1 MMYVLRFRHTTLFAY
16 TPIPYNGIINY
27 GQLYLILMFTKILN
41 LPLGNLAGRSC
52 SPFTRRL
59 KLISSIKII
68 SKSLMIGVMAIIGL
82 SATTTTALADVT
94 RVPDAALTM
103 NKNLSYDLHSTL
115 YWLRFGHYSPKD
127 LDDEYSSRI
136 FDAYIKVLDPN
147 KVYFTQEDMDG
158 FEKYRTKLDDLIK
171 KRDVEVAFDIFKVFR
186 QRLDQRTNY
195 ILEFID
201 SDFDFSQPDSI
212 DIDRDTYTWA
222 ANSKNV
228 EAKWAKR
235 IKNDT
240 LQQLMAKTE
249 IDEVRENL
257 KRRYNRQRD
266 VIYQLKADEV
276 FEWFMNSFTRDH
288 GPHTTY
294 MSHVTAE
301 NFEISMSLQLTGIG
315 AALTTDEDY
324 TVVNR
329 IITGGPAEKS
339 NAIKAE
345 DKIVAVGQEGEEMI
359 NVIGWRLMDVVQM
372 IRGDMGTKVRLD
384 VLSSASAPGSPP
396 ERLELVRDL
405 IKLDD
410 QAAQLSKIEVADG
423 AKKHNYSV
431 ISIPSFYSNADK
443 VRNGGGE
450 FVATT
455 HDVSELLKEVNASN
469 SEGLILDLRGNGGGY
484 LNEAVSLTGLFI
496 DKGPVVQVV
505 GARPNQRQVH
515 RDTNSM
521 IAYDGPLIVLIDRYS
536 ASASEIFAAALQDYG
551 RALIVGERSF
561 GKGTVQYPKSLR
573 DRDNQR
579 KSKIKFTNAQFF
591 RISGSSTQHRGVI
604 PDIILNSGEEDLE
617 FGERSYD
624 NALPWS
630 KTESAVYQPG
640 SFDQNLLNAL
650 SEKHLRRSEASAA
663 FSLLRKNS
671 TRVVE
676 NKAIKSLSLNL
687 KDRQADRD
695 QREARSLANLN
706 EYRASL
712 GLKPVTE
719 ETRKDNPLPDEDE
732 HWNIVYHTEAARIM
746 HDFNQRSKDM
756 ITKTQESMPSY

>member
-1 MMYVLRFRHTTLFAY
+1 M
-16 TPIPYNGIINY
+16 
-27 GQLYLILMFTKILN
+27 LMFTKILN
-41 LPLGNLAGRSC
+41 LPLGKLAAKTFRFGIVAG
-52 SPFTRRL
+52 
-59 KLISSIKII
+59 ISLSI
-68 SKSLMIGVMAIIGL
+68 
-82 SATTTTALADVT
+82 TTGSALADVQKIS
-94 RVPDAALTM
+94 DAELTM
-103 NKNLSYDLHSTL
+103 DKNLSYDLHSTL
-115 YWLRFGHYSPKD
+115 YWLRFGHYSPKE
-127 LDDEYSSRI
+127 LDDDYSSRI

-147 KVYFTQEDMDG
+147 KVYFTQQDMDG

-171 KRDVEVAFDIFKVFR
+171 KRDVEVAFDIFKLYR
-186 QRLDQRTNY
+186 QRLDQRTEY
-195 ILEFID
+195 ILDLID
-201 SDFDFSQPDSI
+201 RDFDFTQNESFN
-212 DIDRDTYTWA
+212 IDRDSYVWA
-222 ANSKNV
+222 ANTKEV

-249 IDEVRENL
+249 IEEVRDNL

-266 VIYQLKADEV
+266 VIYQLKSDEV

-315 AALTTDEDY
+315 AALTTDDDY
-324 TVVNR
+324 TLVNR

-345 DKIVAVGQEGEEMI
+345 DKIVAVGQEGEEMV

-372 IRGDMGTKVRLD
+372 IRGDIDTKVRLD
-384 VLSSASAPGSPP
+384 IVSGASAPGSPP
-396 ERLELVRDL
+396 ERLELIRDL

-410 QAAQLSKIEVADG
+410 QAVQLSNIEVPEG
-423 AKKHNYSV
+423 GNKHNYSV
-431 ISIPSFYSNADK
+431 ISIPSFYSNADQ
-443 VRNGGGE
+443 VRNSGGE
-450 FVATT
+450 FIATT
-455 HDVSELLKEVNASN
+455 HDVDLLLKEVNASN

-496 DKGPVVQVV
+496 DQGPVVQVV
-505 GARPNQRQVH
+505 GSRPNQRQVH
-515 RDTNSM
+515 RDRDSK

-573 DRDNQR
+573 DRDNER

-591 RISGSSTQHRGVI
+591 RISGSSTQHKGVV
-604 PDIILNSGEEDLE
+604 PDLLLNSGEEDIE

-630 KTESAVYQPG
+630 KTQPAKYLPG

-650 SEKHLRRSEASAA
+650 SNKHLNRSEKSPA
-663 FSLLRKNS
+663 FNLLRKTS
-671 TRVVE
+671 ARIMA
-676 NKAIKSLSLNL
+676 NKEIKTLSLNL
-687 KDRQADRD
+687 GERQLDRD
-695 QREARSLANLN
+695 QRETQSLADLN

-712 GLKPVTE
+712 GLDSVTE
-719 ETRKDNPLPDEDE
+719 ETRKDNPLPDDDE
-732 HWNIVYHTEAARIM
+732 HWNIVYHTEAAHIM
-746 HDFNQRSKDM
+746 HDFNQRNKSV
-756 ITKTQESMPSY
+756 ITKTPQVQQTVN

>member
-1 MMYVLRFRHTTLFAY
+1 ME
-16 TPIPYNGIINY
+16 
-27 GQLYLILMFTKILN
+27 
-41 LPLGNLAGRSC
+41 
-52 SPFTRRL
+52 
-59 KLISSIKII
+59 
-68 SKSLMIGVMAIIGL
+68 
-82 SATTTTALADVT
+82 
-94 RVPDAALTM
+94 
-103 NKNLSYDLHSTL
+103 
-115 YWLRFGHYSPKD
+115 
-127 LDDEYSSRI
+127 LDD
-136 FDAYIKVLDPN
+136 F
-147 KVYFTQEDMDG
+147 
-158 FEKYRTKLDDLIK
+158 IK
-171 KRDVEVAFDIFKVFR
+171 KRDVEIAFDIFKLYR
-186 QRLDQRTNY
+186 QRLDERTEY
-195 ILEFID
+195 ILDLID
-201 SDFDFSQPDSI
+201 TDFDFTLDESI
-212 DIDRDTYTWA
+212 NIDRD
-222 ANSKNV
+222 SKEV
-228 EAKWAKR
+228 EEKWTKR

-249 IDEVRENL
+249 IDEVRNNL

-372 IRGDMGTKVRLD
+372 IRGDKGTKVRLD
-384 VLSSASAPGSPP
+384 VVSGANAPGSPP

-410 QAAQLSKIEVADG
+410 QAVKLSNVEVPDG
-423 AKKHNYSV
+423 PNTHNYSV
-431 ISIPSFYSNADK
+431 ISIPSFYSNADQ

-455 HDVSELLKEVNASN
+455 HDVNELLKEVNASD

-496 DKGPVVQVV
+496 DQGPVVQVV
-505 GARPNQRQVH
+505 GSRPNQRQVH
-515 RDTNSM
+515 RDRDSKV
-521 IAYDGPLIVLIDRYS
+521 AYDGPLVVLIDRYS
-536 ASASEIFAAALQDYG
+536 ASASEIFAGALQDYG

-573 DRDNQR
+573 NRDTER

-591 RISGSSTQHRGVI
+591 RISGSSTQHRGVV
-604 PDIILNSGEEDLE
+604 PDLILNSGEEDTE

-630 KTESAVYQPG
+630 KTEAAKYVPG

-650 SEKHLRRSEASAA
+650 SAKHLRRSEKSAA

-671 TRVVE
+671 SRVMS
-676 NKAIKSLSLNL
+676 NKNIKSLSLNL
-687 KDRQADRD
+687 KKRQQERD
-695 QREARSLANLN
+695 QREAESLANLN

-712 GLKPVTE
+712 GLESVTE
-719 ETRKDNPLPDEDE
+719 ETRKDNPLPGEDE
-732 HWNIVYHTEAARIM
+732 HWNGVYHAEAAQIL
-746 HDFNQRSKDM
+746 HDFNQRNKNV
-756 ITKTQESMPSY
+756 ITKTVENTPST

>member
-1 MMYVLRFRHTTLFAY
+1 MF
-16 TPIPYNGIINY
+16 
-27 GQLYLILMFTKILN
+27 MFTKILD
-41 LPLGNLAGRSC
+41 LPLGTLATKTFSFG
-52 SPFTRRL
+52 
-59 KLISSIKII
+59 LIAILSFSI
-68 SKSLMIGVMAIIGL
+68 
-82 SATTTTALADVT
+82 TTGAALADVKK
-94 RVPDAALTM
+94 VPDAELTM
-103 NKNLSYDLHSTL
+103 DKNLSYDLHSTL
-115 YWLRFGHYSPKD
+115 YWLRFGHYSPKT
-127 LDDEYSSRI
+127 LDDDYSSRV

-171 KRDVEVAFDIFKVFR
+171 RRDVEVAFDIFKLYR
-186 QRLDQRTNY
+186 QRLSQRTDY
-195 ILEFID
+195 ILGLID
-201 SDFDFSQPDSI
+201 SDFDFTVEESI
-212 DIDRDTYTWA
+212 NIDRDTYTWA
-222 ANSKNV
+222 ANTKEV
-228 EAKWAKR
+228 ESKWAKR

-240 LQQLMAKTE
+240 LQQLMAKTDIE
-249 IDEVRENL
+249 EVRDNL

-266 VIYQLKADEV
+266 VIYQLKSDEV

-345 DKIVAVGQEGEEMI
+345 DKIVAVGQENEEMV

-372 IRGDMGTKVRLD
+372 IRGDIGTKVRLD
-384 VLSSASAPGSPP
+384 ILSGADAPGTPP
-396 ERLELVRDL
+396 GRLELVRDL

-410 QAAQLSKIEVADG
+410 QAVQLSHVEVPDG
-423 AKKHNYSV
+423 PSKHNYSV
-431 ISIPSFYSNADK
+431 ISIPSFYSNADQ

-455 HDVSELLKEVNASN
+455 HDVNELLKDVNASD

-496 DKGPVVQVV
+496 DQGPVVQVV
-505 GARPNQRQVH
+505 GSRPNQRQVH
-515 RDTNSM
+515 RDRDSKV
-521 IAYDGPLIVLIDRYS
+521 AYNGPLIVLIDRYS

-573 DRDNQR
+573 DRNNER

-591 RISGSSTQHRGVI
+591 RISGSSTQHRGVV
-604 PDIILNSGEEDLE
+604 PDLVLNSGEEDLE

-630 KTESAVYQPG
+630 KTEAAKYVPG
-640 SFDQNLLNAL
+640 SFDQNLLNNLSAKHL
-650 SEKHLRRSEASAA
+650 DRSEKSPA
-663 FSLLRKNS
+663 FSLLRKTS
-671 TRVVE
+671 ARVME
-676 NKAIKSLSLNL
+676 NKNIKSLSLNL
-687 KDRQADRD
+687 QERQIDRD
-695 QREARSLANLN
+695 QRETDSIANLN

-712 GLKPVTE
+712 GLEPVTE
-719 ETRKDNPLPDEDE
+719 KTRKDNPLPDEDE
-732 HWNIVYHTEAARIM
+732 HWNIVYHTEAARIL
-746 HDFNQRSKDM
+746 HDFNQRNKNV
-756 ITKTQESMPSY
+756 ITKTPVNTPNS

>member
-1 MMYVLRFRHTTLFAY
+1 MF
-16 TPIPYNGIINY
+16 
-27 GQLYLILMFTKILN
+27 MFTKILN
-41 LPLGNLAGRSC
+41 LPIGKLVANSGTLVNKS
-52 SPFTRRL
+52 L
-59 KLISSIKII
+59 KLGRAAGKIGIVAGISFSI
-68 SKSLMIGVMAIIGL
+68 
-82 SATTTTALADVT
+82 TAGTAVADVKKIS
-94 RVPDAALTM
+94 DAELTM
-103 NKNLSYDLHSTL
+103 DKNLSYDLHSTL
-115 YWLRFGHYSPKD
+115 YWLRFGHYSPKE
-127 LDDEYSSRI
+127 LDDDYSSRI

-171 KRDVEVAFDIFKVFR
+171 KRDVEVAFDIFKLYR
-186 QRLDQRTNY
+186 QRLDERTEY
-195 ILEFID
+195 ILDLID
-201 SDFDFSQPDSI
+201 TDFDFTKDESI
-212 DIDRDTYTWA
+212 NIDRESYTWA
-222 ANSKNV
+222 ANTNDV

-249 IDEVRENL
+249 LKEVRENL

-266 VIYQLKADEV
+266 VIYQLKSDEV

-339 NAIKAE
+339 KAIKAE
-345 DKIVAVGQEGEEMI
+345 DKIVAVGQEGKEMI

-372 IRGDMGTKVRLD
+372 IRGDIGTKVRLD
-384 VLSSASAPGSPP
+384 VLSSANAPGSPP

-410 QAAQLSKIEVADG
+410 QAVKLTNVEIPEGVN
-423 AKKHNYSV
+423 KHNYSV
-431 ISIPSFYSNADK
+431 ISIPSFYSNADQ

-455 HDVSELLKEVNASN
+455 HDVNELLKKVNASD

-496 DKGPVVQVV
+496 DQGPVVQVV
-505 GARPNQRQVH
+505 GSRPNQRQVH
-515 RDTNSM
+515 RDRDSKV
-521 IAYDGPLIVLIDRYS
+521 AYDGPLVVLIDRYS
-536 ASASEIFAAALQDYG
+536 ASASEIFAGALQDYG

-573 DRDNQR
+573 DRDNER

-591 RISGSSTQHRGVI
+591 RISGSSTQHKGVV
-604 PDIILNSGEEDLE
+604 PDLILNSGEEDTE

-630 KTESAVYQPG
+630 KTEAAKYVPG
-640 SFDQNLLNAL
+640 SFDQNLLSAL
-650 SEKHLRRSEASAA
+650 GAKHLSRSDKSPA

-671 TRVVE
+671 ARVMA
-676 NKAIKSLSLNL
+676 NKNIKSLSLNL
-687 KDRQADRD
+687 KERQLERDR
-695 QREARSLANLN
+695 REAESLDNLN

-712 GLKPVTE
+712 GLESVTE
-719 ETRKDNPLPDEDE
+719 ETRKDNPLPNEDE
-732 HWNIVYHTEAARIM
+732 HWNMVYHAEAARIL
-746 HDFNQRSKDM
+746 HDFNQRNKSV
-756 ITKTQESMPSY
+756 ITKTVESTPST

>member
-1 MMYVLRFRHTTLFAY
+1 MF
-16 TPIPYNGIINY
+16 
-27 GQLYLILMFTKILN
+27 MFTKILT
-41 LPLGNLAGRSC
+41 LPMGKLAGSSRNLVSRS
-52 SPFTRRL
+52 L
-59 KLISSIKII
+59 KLGLIASISFSI
-68 SKSLMIGVMAIIGL
+68 
-82 SATTTTALADVT
+82 TAGTAFADVT
-94 RVPDAALTM
+94 RVTDAELTM
-103 NKNLSYDLHSTL
+103 DKNLSYDLHSTL
-115 YWLRFGHYSPKD
+115 YWLRFGHYSPKE

-171 KRDVEVAFDIFKVFR
+171 KRDVEVAFDIFKLYR
-186 QRLDQRTNY
+186 QRLDERTET
-195 ILEFID
+195 ILSLID
-201 SDFDFSQPDSI
+201 TDFDFTKSESI
-212 DIDRDTYTWA
+212 NIDRDTYSWA
-222 ANSKNV
+222 PNTKAVN
-228 EAKWAKR
+228 AKWHKR

-249 IDEVRENL
+249 IEEIRENL

-266 VIYQLKADEV
+266 VIYQLKSDEV

-339 NAIKAE
+339 KAIKAE
-345 DKIVAVGQEGEEMI
+345 DKIVAVGQEGKEMI

-372 IRGDMGTKVRLD
+372 IRGDLGTKVRLD
-384 VLSSASAPGSPP
+384 VLSGANAPGSPP

-410 QAAQLSKIEVADG
+410 QAVKLSTIEVPDG
-423 AKKHNYSV
+423 ENKHNYSV
-431 ISIPSFYSNADK
+431 ISIPSFYSNADQ

-455 HDVSELLKEVNASN
+455 HDVNELLKDVNASD

-496 DKGPVVQVV
+496 DQGPVVQVV
-505 GARPNQRQVH
+505 GSRANQRQVH
-515 RDTNSM
+515 RDRDSKV
-521 IAYDGPLIVLIDRYS
+521 AYDGPLVVLIDRYS
-536 ASASEIFAAALQDYG
+536 ASASEIFAGALQDYG

-573 DRDNQR
+573 DRNNER

-591 RISGSSTQHRGVI
+591 RISGSSTQHRGVV
-604 PDIILNSGEEDLE
+604 PDLILNDGEEDTE

-630 KTESAVYQPG
+630 KTEAAKYVPG
-640 SFDQNLLNAL
+640 SFDQTILNAL
-650 SEKHLRRSEASAA
+650 SAKHLDRSEKSPA

-671 TRVVE
+671 ERVMS
-676 NKAIKSLSLNL
+676 NKNIKSLSLNL
-687 KDRQADRD
+687 DERQLERD
-695 QREARSLANLN
+695 QRESDSMGNLN
-706 EYRASL
+706 QYRASL
-712 GLKPVTE
+712 GLEAVTE

-732 HWNIVYHTEAARIM
+732 HWNIVYHAEAARIL
-746 HDFNQRSKDM
+746 HDYNQRNKNV
-756 ITKTQESMPSY
+756 ITKTLESTPNS

>member
-1 MMYVLRFRHTTLFAY
+1 MDYRLEIQHPLPTHMYSIMTRLRS
-16 TPIPYNGIINY
+16 
-27 GQLYLILMFTKILN
+27 GQFYLMFMFMFTKIFD
-41 LPLGNLAGRSC
+41 LPLGNLSGNSRS
-52 SPFTRRL
+52 SLTRRV
-59 KLISSIKII
+59 KLARKGLIFSLIASISF
-68 SKSLMIGVMAIIGL
+68 AITIA
-82 SATTTTALADVT
+82 SADVT
-94 RVPDAALTM
+94 KVPDSALTM
-103 NKNLSYDLHSTL
+103 DKNLSYDLHSTL

-147 KVYFTQEDMDG
+147 KVYFTQEDMNG
-158 FEKYRTKLDDLIK
+158 FEKYRNKLDDLIK
-171 KRDVEVAFDIFKVFR
+171 KRDVEVAFDIFKLYR
-186 QRLDQRTNY
+186 QRLDQRTEY
-195 ILEFID
+195 ILD
-201 SDFDFSQPDSI
+201 LVDTDFDFELPDSI
-212 DIDRDTYTWA
+212 NIDRDSYAWA
-222 ANSKNV
+222 ANTKAV

-249 IDEVRENL
+249 IGEVRENL

-339 NAIKAE
+339 NGIKAE
-345 DKIVAVGQEGEEMI
+345 DKIVAVGQEGKEMV

-372 IRGDMGTKVRLD
+372 IRGDLGTKVRLD
-384 VLSSASAPGSPP
+384 ILPGSSAPGSPA

-410 QAAQLSKIEVADG
+410 QAVKLSKIEVPEG
-423 AKKHNYSV
+423 TKKHNYSV
-431 ISIPSFYSNADK
+431 ISIPSFYSNADQ

-450 FVATT
+450 YVATT
-455 HDVSELLKEVNASN
+455 HDVNELLKEVNASD

-496 DKGPVVQVV
+496 DQGPVVQVV
-505 GARPNQRQVH
+505 GSRPNQRQVH
-515 RDTNSM
+515 RDKDSM

-536 ASASEIFAAALQDYG
+536 ASASEIFAGALQDYG

-561 GKGTVQYPKSLR
+561 GKGTVQYPKALR
-573 DRDNQR
+573 DRDNER

-591 RISGSSTQHRGVI
+591 RISGSSTQHRGVV
-604 PDIILNSGEEDLE
+604 PDLVLNSGKEDTE

-630 KTESAVYQPG
+630 KTEPAKYLAG
-640 SFDQNLLNAL
+640 SFDQDLLNLLSANHL
-650 SEKHLRRSEASAA
+650 HRSEKSPA

-671 TRVVE
+671 ARMIE
-676 NKAIKSLSLNL
+676 NKNIKSLSLNL
-687 KDRQADRD
+687 QERQLERD
-695 QREARSLANLN
+695 QREAQSLSNLN
-706 EYRASL
+706 GYRASL
-712 GLKPVTE
+712 GLEAVTE
-719 ETRKDNPLPDEDE
+719 ESVKDNPLPNEDE
-732 HWNIVYHTEAARIM
+732 HWNVVYHAEAARIL
-746 HDFNQRSKDM
+746 HDFNQRNRNVV
-756 ITKTQESMPSY
+756 TKTIELAPSS

>member
-1 MMYVLRFRHTTLFAY
+1 
-16 TPIPYNGIINY
+16 
-27 GQLYLILMFTKILN
+27 MFTKILN
-41 LPLGNLAGRSC
+41 LPLGKLASQ
-52 SPFTRRL
+52 SL
-59 KLISSIKII
+59 KFGIIAAISFS
-68 SKSLMIGVMAIIGL
+68 V
-82 SATTTTALADVT
+82 TTGAVLADIKKVS
-94 RVPDAALTM
+94 DAELTM
-103 NKNLSYDLHSTL
+103 DKNLSYDLHSTL
-115 YWLRFGHYSPKD
+115 YWLRFGHYSPKE
-127 LDDEYSSRI
+127 LDDDYSSRI

-171 KRDVEVAFDIFKVFR
+171 KRDVEIAFDIFKIYR
-186 QRLDQRTNY
+186 QRLSERTDY
-195 ILEFID
+195 ILELID
-201 SDFDFSQPDSI
+201 TDFDFTKDESI
-212 DIDRDTYTWA
+212 NIDRDSYTWA
-222 ANSKNV
+222 ASV
-228 EAKWAKR
+228 EDVQAKWAKR

-249 IDEVRENL
+249 LAEVRDNL

-266 VIYQLKADEV
+266 VIYQLKSDEV

-294 MSHVTAE
+294 MSHATAE

-345 DKIVAVGQEGEEMI
+345 DKIIAVGQEGEEMV

-372 IRGDMGTKVRLD
+372 IRGDIGTKVRLD
-384 VLSSASAPGSPP
+384 ILSGANAPGSPP

-410 QAAQLSKIEVADG
+410 QAVQLSNVEIPDG
-423 AKKHNYSV
+423 ANTHNYSV
-431 ISIPSFYSNADK
+431 ISIPSFYSNADQ

-455 HDVSELLKEVNASN
+455 HDVNELLKEVNASD

-496 DKGPVVQVV
+496 DQGPVVQVV
-505 GARPNQRQVH
+505 GSRPNQRQVH
-515 RDTNSM
+515 RDRDTKV
-521 IAYDGPLIVLIDRYS
+521 AYDGPLIVLIDRYS
-536 ASASEIFAAALQDYG
+536 ASASEIFAGALQDYG

-561 GKGTVQYPKSLR
+561 GKGTVQYPKNLR
-573 DRDNQR
+573 DRDNER

-591 RISGSSTQHRGVI
+591 RISGSSTQHKGVV
-604 PDIILNSGEEDLE
+604 PDLILNSGEEDTE

-630 KTESAVYQPG
+630 KTEAAKYVPG
-640 SFDQNLLNAL
+640 SFDQNLLNSLNA
-650 SEKHLRRSEASAA
+650 KHLNRSERSAA

-671 TRVVE
+671 ERIMR
-676 NKAIKSLSLNL
+676 NKNIKSLSLNFEE
-687 KDRQADRD
+687 RQTESDK
-695 QREARSLANLN
+695 REAQSLANLN
-706 EYRASL
+706 EYRESL

-719 ETRKDNPLPDEDE
+719 ETRKDNPLPGEDE
-732 HWNIVYHTEAARIM
+732 HWNIVYHTEAARIL
-746 HDFNQRSKDM
+746 HDFNQRNKNV
-756 ITKTQESMPSY
+756 ITKTLQGTPNS

>member
-1 MMYVLRFRHTTLFAY
+1 M
-16 TPIPYNGIINY
+16 G
-27 GQLYLILMFTKILN
+27 K
-41 LPLGNLAGRSC
+41 LAGSSRNLVSRS
-52 SPFTRRL
+52 L
-59 KLISSIKII
+59 KLGLIASISFSI
-68 SKSLMIGVMAIIGL
+68 
-82 SATTTTALADVT
+82 TAGTAFADVT
-94 RVPDAALTM
+94 RVTDAELTM
-103 NKNLSYDLHSTL
+103 DKNLSYDLHSTL
-115 YWLRFGHYSPKD
+115 YWLRFGHYSPKE

-136 FDAYIKVLDPN
+136 FDSYIKVLDPN

-171 KRDVEVAFDIFKVFR
+171 KRDVEVAFDIFKLYR
-186 QRLDQRTNY
+186 QRLDERTET
-195 ILEFID
+195 ILSLID
-201 SDFDFSQPDSI
+201 TDFDFTKSESI
-212 DIDRDTYTWA
+212 NIDRDTYSWSQNTKA
-222 ANSKNV
+222 VN
-228 EAKWAKR
+228 AKWYKR

-249 IDEVRENL
+249 IEEIRANL

-266 VIYQLKADEV
+266 VIYQLKSDEV

-345 DKIVAVGQEGEEMI
+345 DKIVAVGQEGKEMI

-372 IRGDMGTKVRLD
+372 IRGDLGTKVRLD
-384 VLSSASAPGSPP
+384 VLSGANAPGSPP

-410 QAAQLSKIEVADG
+410 QAVKLSTIEVPDG
-423 AKKHNYSV
+423 ENKHNYSV
-431 ISIPSFYSNADK
+431 ISIPSFYSNADQ

-455 HDVSELLKEVNASN
+455 HDVNQLLKDVNASD

-496 DKGPVVQVV
+496 DQGPVVQVV
-505 GARPNQRQVH
+505 GSRANQRQVH
-515 RDTNSM
+515 RDRDSKV
-521 IAYDGPLIVLIDRYS
+521 AYDGPLVVLIDRYS
-536 ASASEIFAAALQDYG
+536 ASASEIFAGALQDYG

-573 DRDNQR
+573 DRNNER

-591 RISGSSTQHRGVI
+591 RISGSSTQHRGVV
-604 PDIILNSGEEDLE
+604 PDLVLNDGEEDTE

-630 KTESAVYQPG
+630 KTEAAKYVPG
-640 SFDQNLLNAL
+640 SFDQTILNAL
-650 SEKHLRRSEASAA
+650 SAKHLDRSEKSPA

-671 TRVVE
+671 ERVMS
-676 NKAIKSLSLNL
+676 NKNIKSLSLNL
-687 KDRQADRD
+687 DERQLERD
-695 QREARSLANLN
+695 QRESDSMGNLN
-706 EYRASL
+706 QYRASL
-712 GLKPVTE
+712 GLEAVNE

-732 HWNIVYHTEAARIM
+732 HWNIVYHAEAARIL
-746 HDFNQRSKDM
+746 HDYNQRNKNV
-756 ITKTQESMPSY
+756 ITKTLESTPNS

>member
-1 MMYVLRFRHTTLFAY
+1 MF
-16 TPIPYNGIINY
+16 
-27 GQLYLILMFTKILN
+27 MFTKILN
-41 LPLGNLAGRSC
+41 LPVGKLVANG
-52 SPFTRRL
+52 L
-59 KLISSIKII
+59 KLSLIAGISLSI
-68 SKSLMIGVMAIIGL
+68 
-82 SATTTTALADVT
+82 TAGTAFADIKKVS
-94 RVPDAALTM
+94 DAELTM
-103 NKNLSYDLHSTL
+103 DKNLSYDLHSTL
-115 YWLRFGHYSPKD
+115 YWLRFGHYSPKE
-127 LDDEYSSRI
+127 LDDEYSSRV

-147 KVYFTQEDMDG
+147 KVYFTREDMDG

-171 KRDVEVAFDIFKVFR
+171 KRDVEVAFDIFKLYR
-186 QRLDQRTNY
+186 KRLDERTEY
-195 ILEFID
+195 ILDLID
-201 SDFDFSQPDSI
+201 SDFDFSKDESI
-212 DIDRDTYTWA
+212 NIDRDSYTWA
-222 ANSKNV
+222 ANTKEV
-228 EAKWAKR
+228 ESKWAKR

-249 IDEVRENL
+249 IDEVRTNL

-339 NAIKAE
+339 KAIKAE
-345 DKIVAVGQEGEEMI
+345 DKIVAVGQEDGEMI

-372 IRGDMGTKVRLD
+372 IRGDKGTKVRLD
-384 VLSSASAPGSPP
+384 VLSGANAPGSPP

-410 QAAQLSKIEVADG
+410 QAVKLTNVEIPEG
-423 AKKHNYSV
+423 GNKHNYSV
-431 ISIPSFYSNADK
+431 ISIPSFYSNADQ

-455 HDVSELLKEVNASN
+455 HDVNELLKEVNASD

-496 DKGPVVQVV
+496 DQGPVVQVV
-505 GARPNQRQVH
+505 GSRPNQRQVH
-515 RDTNSM
+515 RDRDSK
-521 IAYDGPLIVLIDRYS
+521 IAYDGPLVVLIDRYS
-536 ASASEIFAAALQDYG
+536 ASASEIFAGALQDYG

-573 DRDNQR
+573 DRDNER

-591 RISGSSTQHRGVI
+591 RISGSSTQHKGVV
-604 PDIILNSGEEDLE
+604 PDLVLNSGEEDTE

-630 KTESAVYQPG
+630 TTEAAKYVPG

-650 SEKHLRRSEASAA
+650 SSKHLNRSEKSPA
-663 FSLLRKNS
+663 FSFLRKNS
-671 TRVVE
+671 ARVLA
-676 NKAIKSLSLNL
+676 NKDIKSLSLNL
-687 KDRQADRD
+687 KARQLERD
-695 QREARSLANLN
+695 QREADSLANLN

-712 GLKPVTE
+712 GLEAVTE
-719 ETRKDNPLPDEDE
+719 ETRKDSKLPGEDE
-732 HWNIVYHTEAARIM
+732 HWNIVYHTEAARIL
-746 HDFNQRSKDM
+746 HDFNQRNKNV
-756 ITKTQESMPSY
+756 ITKTLESTPSS

>member
-1 MMYVLRFRHTTLFAY
+1 
-16 TPIPYNGIINY
+16 
-27 GQLYLILMFTKILN
+27 MFTKIFD
-41 LPLGNLAGRSC
+41 LPLGNLFGDSRIPVTSH
-52 SPFTRRL
+52 L
-59 KLISSIKII
+59 KLVSKGLMLSFIASIAFSITT
-68 SKSLMIGVMAIIGL
+68 
-82 SATTTTALADVT
+82 SAALADVT

-103 NKNLSYDLHSTL
+103 DKNLSYDLHSTL
-115 YWLRFGHYSPKD
+115 YWLRFGHYSPKE
-127 LDDEYSSRI
+127 LDDDYSSRI

-147 KVYFTQEDMDG
+147 KVYFTQQDMDG

-171 KRDVEVAFDIFKVFR
+171 KRDVEVAFDIFKLYR
-186 QRLDQRTNY
+186 QRLDQRTDY
-195 ILEFID
+195 ILD
-201 SDFDFSQPDSI
+201 LVDTDFDFSQTDSI
-212 DIDRDTYTWA
+212 NIDRDSYTWA
-222 ANSKNV
+222 ANTKEV

-339 NAIKAE
+339 KAIKAE
-345 DKIVAVGQEGEEMI
+345 DKIVAVGQEDEEMI

-372 IRGDMGTKVRLD
+372 IRGDIGTKVRLD
-384 VLSSASAPGSPP
+384 VLSGANAPGSPP

-410 QAAQLSKIEVADG
+410 QAVKLSNIEVPDG
-423 AKKHNYSV
+423 TNKHNYSV
-431 ISIPSFYSNADK
+431 ISIPSFYSNADQ

-450 FVATT
+450 YVATT
-455 HDVSELLKEVNASN
+455 HDVNELLEDVKASD

-496 DKGPVVQVV
+496 DQGPVVQVV
-505 GARPNQRQVH
+505 GSRPNQRQVH
-515 RDTNSM
+515 RDRDSM
-521 IAYDGPLIVLIDRYS
+521 VAYDGPLIILIDRYS

-561 GKGTVQYPKSLR
+561 GKGTVQYPRALR
-573 DRDNQR
+573 DRDNER

-591 RISGSSTQHRGVI
+591 RISGSSTQHRGVV
-604 PDIILNSGEEDLE
+604 PDLVLNSGEEDIE

-630 KTESAVYQPG
+630 KTEPAKYVPG
-640 SFDQNLLNAL
+640 SFDQSLLNAL
-650 SEKHLRRSEASAA
+650 STKHQQRSQKSPA

-671 TRVVE
+671 ERIAE
-676 NKAIKSLSLNL
+676 NKNIKSLSLNL
-687 KDRQADRD
+687 QQRQLLRD
-695 QREARSLANLN
+695 QRETQSLNNLN
-706 EYRASL
+706 EYRGSL
-712 GLKPVTE
+712 GLSEVTE
-719 ETRKDNPLPDEDE
+719 ETRKDSTLPDEDE
-732 HWNIVYHTEAARIM
+732 HWNIVYHTEAARIL
-746 HDFNQRSKDM
+746 HDFNQRNKNV
-756 ITKTQESMPSY
+756 ITKTLESTPNS

>member
-1 MMYVLRFRHTTLFAY
+1 
-16 TPIPYNGIINY
+16 
-27 GQLYLILMFTKILN
+27 
-41 LPLGNLAGRSC
+41 
-52 SPFTRRL
+52 
-59 KLISSIKII
+59 
-68 SKSLMIGVMAIIGL
+68 
-82 SATTTTALADVT
+82 
-94 RVPDAALTM
+94 LT
-103 NKNLSYDLHSTL
+103 
-115 YWLRFGHYSPKD
+115 SPK
-127 LDDEYSSRI
+127 S
-136 FDAYIKVLDPN
+136 
-147 KVYFTQEDMDG
+147 
-158 FEKYRTKLDDLIK
+158 
-171 KRDVEVAFDIFKVFR
+171 
-186 QRLDQRTNY
+186 
-195 ILEFID
+195 
-201 SDFDFSQPDSI
+201 
-212 DIDRDTYTWA
+212 YTWA
-222 ANSKNV
+222 ANTNDV

-249 IDEVRENL
+249 LKEVRENL

-266 VIYQLKADEV
+266 VIYQLKSDEV

-339 NAIKAE
+339 KAIKAE
-345 DKIVAVGQEGEEMI
+345 DKIVAVGQEGKEMI

-372 IRGDMGTKVRLD
+372 IRGDIGTKVRLD
-384 VLSSASAPGSPP
+384 VLSSANAPGSPP

-410 QAAQLSKIEVADG
+410 QAVKLTNVEIPEGVN
-423 AKKHNYSV
+423 KHNYSV
-431 ISIPSFYSNADK
+431 ISIPSFYSNADQ

-455 HDVSELLKEVNASN
+455 HDVNELLKKVNASD

-496 DKGPVVQVV
+496 DQGPVVQVV
-505 GARPNQRQVH
+505 GSRPNQRQVH
-515 RDTNSM
+515 RDRDSKV
-521 IAYDGPLIVLIDRYS
+521 AYDGPLVVLIDRYS
-536 ASASEIFAAALQDYG
+536 ASASEIFAGALQDYG

-573 DRDNQR
+573 DRDNER

-591 RISGSSTQHRGVI
+591 RISGSSTQHKGVV
-604 PDIILNSGEEDLE
+604 PDLILNSGEEDTE

-630 KTESAVYQPG
+630 KTEAAKYVPG
-640 SFDQNLLNAL
+640 SFDQNLLSAL
-650 SEKHLRRSEASAA
+650 GAKHLSRSDKSPA

-671 TRVVE
+671 ARVMA
-676 NKAIKSLSLNL
+676 NKNIKSLSLNL
-687 KDRQADRD
+687 KERQLERDR
-695 QREARSLANLN
+695 REAESLDNLN

-712 GLKPVTE
+712 GLESVTE
-719 ETRKDNPLPDEDE
+719 ETRKDNPLPNEDE
-732 HWNIVYHTEAARIM
+732 HWNMVYHAEAARIL
-746 HDFNQRSKDM
+746 HDFNQRNKSV
-756 ITKTQESMPSY
+756 ITKTVESTPST